1 MTLLTGTECSLPLS
15 PPTSALPRFPLSHP
29 FVLKV
34 KIAHTI
40 IFSLLIP
47 ALIAYIWMTATE
59 G

>member
-40 IFSLLIP
+40 IFSLLLLLYLKF
-47 ALIAYIWMTATE
+47 ASASSH
-59 G
+59 